1 MSVSGSLVLWVSES
15 LSLQVS
21 ESQVSGSPGLWVSGS
36 LSLRVSGSYSNILR
50 LGDSETQIMNCTKP
64 GDSII
69 AYFDVWILNKIS
81 WILGG
86 GVAYMGA
93 GLRRRPQKTPR
104 KSFVLAPVPLL

>member
-1 MSVSGSLVLWVSES
+1 MPL
-15 LSLQVS
+15 
-21 ESQVSGSPGLWVSGS
+21 GLTQDHETQ
-36 LSLRVSGSYSNILR
+36 R
-50 LGDSETQIMNCTKP
+50 LGNSGALETQIMNCTKP

-104 KSFVLAPVPLL
+104 KSFVLAPVPPLPVLITIIRSK

>member
-1 MSVSGSLVLWVSES
+1 
-15 LSLQVS
+15 
-21 ESQVSGSPGLWVSGS
+21 
-36 LSLRVSGSYSNILR
+36 
-50 LGDSETQIMNCTKP
+50 MNCTKP

-93 GLRRRPQKTPR
+93 RRGGGRRRRPGNPLSLLLSLSSNQAVCYAR
-104 KSFVLAPVPLL
+104 LVLCSRPF